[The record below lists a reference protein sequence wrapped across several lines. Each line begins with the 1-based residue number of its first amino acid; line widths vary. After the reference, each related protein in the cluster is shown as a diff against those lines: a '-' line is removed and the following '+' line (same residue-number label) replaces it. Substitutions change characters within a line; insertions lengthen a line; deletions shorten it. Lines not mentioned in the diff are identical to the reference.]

1 MSILNDIYKK
11 LAFDEPDRRY
21 ELLETES
28 GEPEH
33 LFGWNDISTQTEKN
47 DSNIS
52 SDLFKN
58 EKLFKRIFKSD
69 INKDIVFTK
78 IKAGEKSCILIH
90 MTGMANSNIISD
102 YIIKPMLALPVDINV
117 TLEELMQHCIEVAE
131 VSVEKNIDRIKLAIM
146 QGRTILLL
154 DDEDSALLIETRG
167 FEKRSVGEAANE
179 KVVRGP
185 NEGFNESLRT
195 NVTLL
200 RRIIKSDDLVVEN
213 KEIEDDNNTG
223 IAVIYR
229 ESLANRTLVNEV
241 KKRLAKIKTQTLLST
256 GVIEQLIEDSPNSP
270 IPQTLST
277 ERPDR
282 TANYVMGGA
291 VAVLADGSPFAII
304 MPVTIASLMT
314 TSEDTYIR
322 RSQGTLI
329 RIVRYTGAIL
339 SLLLPAYFLALALY
353 HQGLLSTE
361 VLSTVIQSRQ
371 MVFEPLGFEMLLLLF
386 VFQLI
391 REAGMRVPGEIGQA
405 IGIIGGLILGQAAVA
420 ANLASS
426 VVLIIVAL
434 SGLGNFCIPDY
445 STQLSASYFRI
456 SFVIAAWMGGLLGLS
471 AACFVFIG
479 YLSNMKSFGVPFLAP
494 YAPKT
499 YTKRPFFT
507 RGRIGMHHRSD
518 DYMNTANDKYII
530 KSNK

>member
-1 MSILNDIYKK
+1 MSFFKDIYKK

-21 ELLETES
+21 ELLETEQ
-28 GEPEH
+28 GKPKQ
-33 LFGWNDISTQTEKN
+33 LFGWNDIYSQSDKN
-47 DSNIS
+47 DSDIS
-52 SDLFKN
+52 INVFEN
-58 EKLFKRIFKSD
+58 EKCFRKVFKSD

-78 IKAGEKSCILIH
+78 IKVGKKICLMIH
-90 MTGMANSNIISD
+90 MTGMANTNVISD
-102 YIIKPMLALPVDINV
+102 YIMKPMLALPDNFNA
-117 TLEELMQHCIEVAE
+117 TLEELMSHCIEVAE
-131 VSVEKNIDRIKLAIM
+131 MAKEKNIDKIKLAIM
-146 QGRTILLL
+146 QGRTALLL
-154 DDEDSALLIETRG
+154 DKEESALLLETRG
-167 FEKRSVGEAANE
+167 FEKRSVGEAVNE

-213 KEIEDDNNTG
+213 KEIGDDNNTG
-223 IAVIYR
+223 IAIIYR
-229 ESLANRTLVNEV
+229 ENLSNKTLVNEL
-241 KKRLAKIKTQTLLST
+241 KRRLAKINVQVLLST

-282 TANYVMGGA
+282 TANYIMGGS

-329 RIVRYTGAIL
+329 RIVRYTGAVL

-471 AACFVFIG
+471 ATCFVFIG
-479 YLSNMKSFGVPFLAP
+479 YLANLKSFGVPFLAP

-499 YTKRPFFT
+499 YTKRPLFT
-507 RGRIGMHHRSD
+507 RGIIGMHHRSNDYINTTD
-518 DYMNTANDKYII
+518 DEYVG
-530 KSNK
+530 KSDE